1 MAAEIIDTGKLY
13 AQCIAKIDISWV
25 EKLSAHLV
33 DYEYSNP
40 RWDKKLARVNATQKT
55 LLYGL
60 VINPSKIIHYGS
72 INISESRQI
81 FIRQGLVEMEYETD
95 ADFWKYNLMLIDE
108 VQQLEHKSRRQD
120 ILINHD
126 VLYEF
131 YDSKIDKDIVN
142 GLGFEFWRKG
152 AEKKDPKY
160 LFLNKEFLMQKSAD
174 RIDGIQYPDSIK
186 LNNSQVNF
194 NYRFEPNHQNDG
206 LTASFSYSILS
217 QIKPESFD
225 WLVPGMIR
233 EKVTVLIKSLPKPLR
248 SQLVPASKIVTEFL
262 SETNVDSDFNE
273 SLTQF
278 IRKKTNSNFRV
289 DKKLIELLPQHLKVN
304 YLITDEDGLEIDSSR
319 TLSLLQKKNKERV
332 VEVIEEVKFEIE
344 VENLTYWPNFDIPET
359 VEANWNNEKII
370 GFPTLIP
377 RESTVDLK
385 VLDDAGESES
395 LHLKGVKALLRLQ
408 NKDRIKSLNKSS
420 PQLIQSAL
428 LLKTF
433 IEPDLLKNNF
443 IDVVINESMEW
454 DKPVP
459 RTKKSFDE
467 LVIFSKGRIGKSI
480 LELSEILSDL
490 AMIYQEISL
499 LLDNTK
505 SLPNF
510 LLDDID
516 EQLEVLLPPYEAPLF
531 IFNNLRNYP
540 RYLLALKIRIEK
552 YNQRKAID
560 QEASGQINRLQQK
573 WIEKVS
579 EYVEEDLLV
588 PSSFVDF
595 QWELQELRVSI
606 FAQELKTPSPVSMKR
621 LDKKW
626 ITLIN

>member
-1 MAAEIIDTGKLY
+1 
-13 AQCIAKIDISWV
+13 
-25 EKLSAHLV
+25 
-33 DYEYSNP
+33 
-40 RWDKKLARVNATQKT
+40 
-55 LLYGL
+55 
-60 VINPSKIIHYGS
+60 
-72 INISESRQI
+72 
-81 FIRQGLVEMEYETD
+81 
-95 ADFWKYNLMLIDE
+95 
-108 VQQLEHKSRRQD
+108 
-120 ILINHD
+120 
-126 VLYEF
+126 
-131 YDSKIDKDIVN
+131 
-142 GLGFEFWRKG
+142 
-152 AEKKDPKY
+152 
-160 LFLNKEFLMQKSAD
+160 
-174 RIDGIQYPDSIK
+174 
-186 LNNSQVNF
+186 
-194 NYRFEPNHQNDG
+194 
-206 LTASFSYSILS
+206 
-217 QIKPESFD
+217 
-225 WLVPGMIR
+225 MIR
-233 EKVTVLIKSLPKPLR
+233 EKLMVLIKSLPKSLR

-359 VEANWNNEKII
+359 VEANWNDERII
-370 GFPTLIP
+370 GFPALIP

-385 VLDDAGESES
+385 VLDDADESKC
-395 LHLKGVKALLRLQ
+395 LHLKGVKVLLRLQ
-408 NKDRIKSLNKSS
+408 NNDRIKSLKKSS

-454 DKPVP
+454 DKPIP

-480 LELSEILSDL
+480 IELSKILSHI
-490 AMIYQEISL
+490 AVIYQEISL